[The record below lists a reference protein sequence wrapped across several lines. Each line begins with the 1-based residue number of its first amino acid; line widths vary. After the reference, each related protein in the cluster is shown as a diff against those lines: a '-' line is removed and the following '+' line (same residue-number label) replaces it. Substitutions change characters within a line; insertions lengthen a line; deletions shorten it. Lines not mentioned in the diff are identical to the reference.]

1 MVCFYHA
8 DITQGRLPPPEAIWG
23 AHDGD
28 QPSNGR
34 VVPPTAASETGH
46 GRGLLVRDHN
56 GAAPPMATNV
66 AVQSGRDQTARDGA
80 RPGGA
85 DPQTLTSEATGGP
98 PDETAVNVSD
108 DEVHDGAH
116 EESRTGAVGTGQP
129 EAEVAHAGPRDRDI
143 RASFL
148 NSNFSTDPEKY
159 VFESLLG
166 RRMLGNMKLVCSYYS
181 ELYPYMC
188 VHLCLSF
195 TYRTCL

>member
-8 DITQGRLPPPEAIWG
+8 DITQGWPPPPEAIWG

-34 VVPPTAASETGH
+34 AVPPTAASETG
-46 GRGLLVRDHN
+46 
-56 GAAPPMATNV
+56 
-66 AVQSGRDQTARDGA
+66 
-80 RPGGA
+80 PGGA

-108 DEVHDGAH
+108 DEVHGGAH